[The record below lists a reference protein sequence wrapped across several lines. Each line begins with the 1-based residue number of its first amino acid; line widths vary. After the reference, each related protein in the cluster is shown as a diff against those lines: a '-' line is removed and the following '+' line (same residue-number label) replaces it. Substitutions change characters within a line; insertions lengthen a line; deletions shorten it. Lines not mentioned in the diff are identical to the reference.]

1 MTYKFIEDVAIAD
14 TTFEAVGHT
23 LTELFQ
29 SAADALIITLADPK
43 TVKNRIAK
51 AIKKKEESVDKL
63 LFSFL
68 EELVFLKDKEAMV
81 FNKVTVTVDEKKI
94 ELFATVKGDKVN
106 SAEQKLG
113 QDVKAVTMHYFKVE
127 HDKYWRARVVLDI

>member
-1 MTYKFIEDVAIAD
+1 MAHKFVEDVAIAD
-14 TTFEAVGHT
+14 TAFDAVGHT

-29 SAADALIITLADPK
+29 SSADALIETLADPK
-43 TVKNRIAK
+43 TVKSKIVK
-51 AIKKKEESVDKL
+51 VIKKKEQTVDKL

-81 FNKVTVTVDEKKI
+81 FSKITVTVDEKKL
-94 ELFATVKGDKVN
+94 ELFATVKGDKIKP
-106 SAEQKLG
+106 SEQKLG

-127 HDKYWRARVVLDI
+127 HGKYWKARVVLDI